1 MLTRWILL
9 CLCALLAA
17 CAATPPAPPPRHL
30 LNDTLFEPS
39 TQPIN
44 AQDVFAL
51 SDEMRDYLKTR
62 VTEWTRRSGR
72 QKGLLD
78 ALYARSELQLQYDTG
93 PTRTASEAF
102 AARSG
107 NCLSLVI
114 MTAAFAKALDLHV
127 EYQSAFTDE
136 TWSRSGQLY
145 FRSGHVNITLTRRAV
160 DASRV
165 VGDAVHWTVDFLPPA
180 ELRGL
185 RIRQIDE
192 TELLSMFYNNRAAET
207 LAQGQVD
214 QAYWWA
220 REATLVAPESLGALN
235 TLGVIYQRR
244 GLRPQAEQVF
254 AHVLQRD
261 PQHTRA
267 MHNLVQLL
275 AESGRTAERDALAA
289 RLAALEP
296 EPPFRYFEL
305 GQAALRAG
313 DFRAAREWFA
323 KEVARAGYSHEFHFW
338 LGVAHFKLGEMEAA
352 RRELE
357 LAQSHSA
364 TRGEK
369 DLYAAKLAR
378 LKELQ
383 SP

>member
-1 MLTRWILL
+1 MTRWMML
-9 CLCALLAA
+9 CLCALLAS
-17 CAATPPAPPPRHL
+17 CAAMPPAPLPRHL
-30 LNDTLFEPS
+30 LQDALFQPS

-62 VTEWTRRSGR
+62 VGEWTRRSGR

-127 EYQSAFTDE
+127 EFQSAFTDE

-145 FRSGHVNITLTRRAV
+145 FRSGHVNITLSRRAV

-192 TELLSMFYNNRAAET
+192 AELLSMYYNNRAAET
-207 LAQGQVD
+207 LAQGQID

-220 REATLVAPESLGALN
+220 REATLVAPQSLGALN

-244 GLRPQAEQVF
+244 GLRSQAEQVF
-254 AHVLQRD
+254 AHVLQHD

-305 GQAALRAG
+305 GHAALRDG

-323 KEVARAGYSHEFHFW
+323 KEVARASYSHEFHFW
-338 LGVAHFKLGEMEAA
+338 LGVAHFKLGEIEAA
-352 RRELE
+352 RREME

>member
-1 MLTRWILL
+1 MMTRWIVL
-9 CLCALLAA
+9 CLCAWLAA
-17 CAATPPAPPPRHL
+17 CAAPPAPPPRHL
-30 LNDTLFEPS
+30 LHDALFEPS
-39 TQPIN
+39 MPPIRPT
-44 AQDVFAL
+44 DVFAL

-62 VTEWTRRSGR
+62 VAEWTRRSGR

-78 ALYARSELQLQYDTG
+78 ALYTRSELQLQYDTG

-136 TWSRSGQLY
+136 TWDRSGRLY
-145 FRSGHVNITLTRRAV
+145 FRSGHVNVTLSRRAV
-160 DASRV
+160 DASRI

-185 RIRQIDE
+185 RTRRLE
-192 TELLSMFYNNRAAET
+192 EAELLSMYYNNRAAEM
-207 LAQGQVD
+207 LAQGLVD

-220 REATLVAPESLGALN
+220 REATLTAPQSLGALN
-235 TLGVIYQRR
+235 TLGVVYQRR

-254 AHVLQRD
+254 AHVLQHD
-261 PQHTRA
+261 PLYTVA

-305 GQAALRAG
+305 GQAALREG
-313 DFRAAREWFA
+313 DYRAARDWFA

-338 LGVAHFKLGEMEAA
+338 LGVAHYGLGEIEEA
-352 RRELE
+352 RREME
-357 LAQSHSA
+357 LAQAHSP

-369 DLYAAKLAR
+369 DRYAAKLAR

-383 SP
+383 QP

>member
-9 CLCALLAA
+9 CLCALLTA

-30 LNDTLFEPS
+30 LNDALFEPS
-39 TQPIN
+39 TQPIH

-192 TELLSMFYNNRAAET
+192 NELLSMFYNNRAAET
-207 LAQGQVD
+207 LAQGQID

-220 REATLVAPESLGALN
+220 REATLVAPQSLGALN

-244 GLRPQAEQVF
+244 GLRPQAEKVF

-275 AESGRTAERDALAA
+275 AESGRTAERDAFAA

-305 GQAALRAG
+305 GQTALRDG

-352 RRELE
+352 RREME